1 MRMRLAVALAAAF
14 AVSLALA
21 STIGAGSG
29 APRTTS
35 LNGQEECNA
44 SGLCNLGDLDGSGFA
59 AITLNAGQGE
69 VCWDITVQNIT
80 LPALAAHIHEGPAGV
95 AGPIVIFLSPP
106 DASGQASGC
115 RTADPSRIQDIID
128 NPEKYYV
135 NVHTTDFPAGAVR
148 GQLSNRGQ
156 SD

>member
-1 MRMRLAVALAAAF
+1 MRMRLAVAVGTALV
-14 AVSLALA
+14 VSLVLA
-21 STIGAGSG
+21 STIGAGGG

-35 LNGQEECNA
+35 LTGQEECNA
-44 SGLCNLGDLDGSGFA
+44 TGQCNLGDLDGSGFA
-59 AITLNAGQGE
+59 AISLNVGQAE
-69 VCWDITVQNIT
+69 VCWEITVRDIT
-80 LPALAAHIHEGPAGV
+80 LPALFAHIHEGPAGV
-95 AGPIVIFLSPP
+95 AGPIRIFLSPP

-115 RTADPSRIQDIID
+115 TTAEPSRIQDIID

-135 NVHTTDFPAGAVR
+135 NVHTSDFPAGAVR